1 MIVIFRNKNNRTMTL
16 LKNLKSPEQPAL
28 FLKLTLAIL
37 LFFSLSCKKEAEETT
52 VSDFDGNIYETV
64 KIGDQTWMKENLKTT
79 KLNNG
84 VSIENM
90 TDNFGWSETMSPAY
104 CWYECVPANKDIF
117 GGIYNYT
124 AVSTGRLCPQGWHVP
139 SIDDWN
145 ELVDY
150 LGGIAAAGGKM
161 KESGTEHWNSP
172 NSDATNQSG
181 FTGLPGGYRS
191 FRDGAFFSVKDNAS
205 WWSTSI
211 NTSSTAWIVAIT
223 LYNTTAVQV
232 VSGDLRYG
240 VSVRCLKNK

>member
-1 MIVIFRNKNNRTMTL
+1 M
-16 LKNLKSPEQPAL
+16 
-28 FLKLTLAIL
+28 
-37 LFFSLSCKKEAEETT
+37 EAEETT
-52 VSDFDGNIYETV
+52 VSDFDGNIYETI

-84 VSIENM
+84 VAIENM
-90 TDNFGWSETMSPAY
+90 TDDFGWSVTMSPAY
-104 CWYECVPANKDIF
+104 CWYDCNQAFKDIY
-117 GGIYNYT
+117 GGIYNYN
-124 AVSTGRLCPQGWHVP
+124 AVSTGRLCPQGWQVP

-145 ELVDY
+145 DLVDY
-150 LGGIAAAGGKM
+150 LGGIAVAGGKM
-161 KESGTEHWNSP
+161 KESGIEHWNAP

-191 FRDGAFFSVKDNAS
+191 YMDGTFFSVKDNAS

-240 VSVRCLKNK
+240 VSVRCIKNK